1 MRTTFGNILVGDGQ
15 PTFIIAEMSAN
26 HGGNIEKAFEIIR
39 AAKAVGA
46 DAVKLQTYLPE
57 TITLDSD
64 NPDFRIPGDNPW
76 SSSKN
81 LFQLYAKAFTPWEW
95 HEALFA
101 EAKRV
106 GIMIFSSPFDRTAV
120 DLLEKLE
127 TPVYKIASPEITDI
141 PLLEYVGSKLK
152 PVIVSTGVA
161 EAADIELAV
170 ATLRGAGA
178 SDIVLLKCTSSYPA
192 PPESINLKTMVDMRQ
207 RFGTIVGLSDHTLG
221 TAVPVAATALG
232 AAVIEKHFLLTK
244 DDQSVDSFFS
254 LDQKEFRQMVDS
266 VRVAEKALG
275 RVTYD
280 LDHEG
285 KKNYWGR
292 RSLYVAEDIR
302 AGDRV
307 TEQNVRAVRP
317 HFGLHPKHLR
327 SLLGQV
333 ARRDLKKGD
342 RVQLED
348 FSH

>member
-1 MRTTFGNILVGDGQ
+1 MRTKFGSIAVGDGE

-26 HGGNIEKAFEIIR
+26 HGGDIEKAFEIIR
-39 AAKAVGA
+39 AAKEVGA

-57 TITLDSD
+57 TITLDID
-64 NPDFRIPGDNPW
+64 NEDFRIPGDNPW

-81 LFQLYAKAFTPWEW
+81 LFQLYAKAYTPWEW

-120 DLLEKLE
+120 DLLEKLN

-141 PLLEYVGSKLK
+141 PLLEYVGAKKK

-161 EAADIELAV
+161 EAPDIELAV
-170 ATLRGAGA
+170 STLRTAGA
-178 SDIVLLKCTSSYPA
+178 TDIVLLKCTSSYPA
-192 PPESINLKTMVDMRQ
+192 PPESINLRTMVDMRQ
-207 RFGTIVGLSDHTLG
+207 RFNTIVGLSDHTLG

-254 LDQKEFRQMVDS
+254 LDQVEFRQMVES
-266 VRVAEKALG
+266 VRITEKALG
-275 RVTYD
+275 RITYE
-280 LDHEG
+280 LDAEG

-302 AGDRV
+302 AGERV
-307 TEQNVRAVRP
+307 NEKNIRAVRP
-317 HFGLHPKHLR
+317 HFGLHPKHHR
-327 SLLGQV
+327 ELLGQ
-333 ARRDLKKGD
+333 AAQRDLKKGE
-342 RVQLED
+342 RVRLED
-348 FSH
+348 FSR

>member
-1 MRTTFGNILVGDGQ
+1 MRTKFGSIAVGDGE

-26 HGGNIEKAFEIIR
+26 HGGDIEKAFEIIR
-39 AAKAVGA
+39 AAKDVGA

-57 TITLDSD
+57 TITLDTD
-64 NPDFRIPGDNPW
+64 NEDFRIPGDNPW
-76 SSSKN
+76 SSSKS
-81 LFQLYAKAFTPWEW
+81 LFQLYAKAYTPWEW

-120 DLLEKLE
+120 DLLEKLN

-141 PLLEYVGSKLK
+141 PLLEYVGGKKK

-161 EAADIELAV
+161 EAPDIELAV
-170 ATLRGAGA
+170 STLRTAGA
-178 SDIVLLKCTSSYPA
+178 TDIILLKCTSSYPA
-192 PPESINLKTMVDMRQ
+192 PPESINLRTMVDMRQ
-207 RFGTIVGLSDHTLG
+207 RFNTIVGLSDHTLG

-254 LDQKEFRQMVDS
+254 LDQVEFRQMVES
-266 VRVAEKALG
+266 VRITEKALG
-275 RVTYD
+275 RITYE
-280 LDHEG
+280 LDAEG

-302 AGDRV
+302 AGERV
-307 TEQNVRAVRP
+307 TEKNIRAVRP
-317 HFGLHPKHLR
+317 HFGLHPKHQRELM
-327 SLLGQV
+327 GQ
-333 ARRDLKKGD
+333 AAQRDLKKGE
-342 RVQLED
+342 RVRLED
-348 FSH
+348 FSR